1 MSEVS
6 LREFRL
12 DQPQPNDLVGNPVL
26 VAGSGGGFEATIS
39 LRVID
44 ANGHVLLESSLTTTN
59 LTSAW
64 QTSLLLPDPPPTTR
78 GVVQVGPST
87 GADEAPAMV
96 SAPVFFGTA
105 IVPGFRSYFLYT
117 VQPGDTL
124 SAIAAA
130 QAPLYI
136 GTGFGPIY
144 EANRHVIGDDPNVI
158 NPGTV
163 LRLPSDF

>member
-1 MSEVS
+1 MSQVM
-6 LREFRL
+6 LQAFRL
-12 DQPQPNDLVGNPVL
+12 DQPQPNDLVANPIP
-26 VAGSGGGFEATIS
+26 VAGSGGGFEATIR
-39 LRVID
+39 LRVLD
-44 ANGHVLLESSLTTTN
+44 ANGHVLLDSSLTSSN
-59 LTSAW
+59 LTAAW
-64 QTSLLLPDPPPTTR
+64 QTTLTLPDPVPTTS

-87 GADEAPAMV
+87 GADEEPGML

-124 SAIAAA
+124 SSIAAS

-136 GTGFGPIY
+136 GTGFEPIFQ
-144 EANRHVIGDDPNVI
+144 ANRHVIGDDPNLI

>member
-1 MSEVS
+1 MSQALLEA
-6 LREFRL
+6 FRL

-26 VAGSGGGFEATIS
+26 VAGAGGGFEASIT
-39 LRVID
+39 LRVLD
-44 ANGHVLLESSLTTTN
+44 ANGHVLIETSLTTTN
-59 LTSAW
+59 LTSPW
-64 QTSLLLPDPPPTTR
+64 QSTVTLPDPPPTTR
-78 GVVQVGPST
+78 GVVQVGPGS
-87 GADEAPAMV
+87 GGDEEAAMV
-96 SAPVFFGTA
+96 STPVYFGTA

-124 SAIAAA
+124 SGIAAA

-136 GTGFGPIY
+136 GSGFGPIF
-144 EANRHVIGDDPNVI
+144 EANRHVIGDEPDVI

>member
-44 ANGHVLLESSLTTTN
+44 ANGQVLLESSLTTSN

-87 GADEAPAMV
+87 GADEEPGMV